1 MLRDSREHNSF
12 GREGPPWGLC
22 GPPALPSTAPLPG
35 PRDTLFS
42 LHISKGNPLLFASQ
56 KYYSACCTVQR

>member
-1 MLRDSREHNSF
+1 MPRDSPGTQWLWQGWTSM
-12 GREGPPWGLC
+12 GALWGPQ
-22 GPPALPSTAPLPG
+22 PSPLPG

-42 LHISKGNPLLFASQ
+42 LHISKGNPSLFASQ